1 MTIRAGN
8 SKGSKIAARAV
19 HLLAAIILSAGL
31 LNGCGLSDQSSEPI
45 ATDAGQLEKTR
56 LAAEQGGNLHYQNM
70 VLAVAGQIVFNAE
83 NKLLSIANEDGSNS
97 RALVKQAGGNL
108 ARLDDQLFFTVNG
121 QAGALSKVNLDGT
134 NKVRIGSKSIKYLI
148 CSGQMLYAIE
158 TDQASVIA
166 QRPDGTGR
174 SVLTG
179 QKAAA
184 LALADGK
191 LYITGLDDG
200 AGVQAFDLASG
211 EQHQVLAKRVSSLN
225 ISGEWLY
232 YADPDLDFQLFSWSM
247 SEKQEYAISE
257 FSIEKPFITS
267 NGYLYFISPDQQ
279 NRLFRQKQ
287 TGKQMLNQRDF
298 ELIID
303 DAVESFVVIG
313 DYIYYQRPDSRRIYR
328 VGSAGGKPLRI
339 T

>member
-1 MTIRAGN
+1 MTSRAGN
-8 SKGSKIAARAV
+8 SRSSKTAARAIC
-19 HLLAAIILSAGL
+19 LLAAIVLSAGL
-31 LNGCGLSDQSSEPI
+31 LNGCGLSDQASEPI
-45 ATDAGQLEKTR
+45 ATDAGQLAKIR

-83 NKLLSIANEDGSNS
+83 SKLLSIANEDGSNS
-97 RALVKQAGGNL
+97 RALAKQAGGNL
-108 ARLDDQLFFTVNG
+108 ASFDDQLFFTING

-134 NKVRIGSKSIKYLI
+134 NQVRIGSKSIKYLI

-166 QRPDGTGR
+166 LQPDGTDR
-174 SVLTG
+174 SVLAG

-200 AGVQAFDLASG
+200 AGVLAFDLASG

-225 ISGEWLY
+225 VSGDWLY
-232 YADPDLDFQLFSWSM
+232 YADPALDFQLFSWSM
-247 SEKQEYAISE
+247 SENQEYAISE
-257 FSIEKPFITS
+257 FSIEQPFITS

-287 TGKQMLNQRDF
+287 SGKQMLNQRDF
-298 ELIID
+298 ELIVD
-303 DAVESFVVIG
+303 DAVESFVVID
-313 DYIYYQRPDSRRIYR
+313 DYVYYQRPDSRRIYR